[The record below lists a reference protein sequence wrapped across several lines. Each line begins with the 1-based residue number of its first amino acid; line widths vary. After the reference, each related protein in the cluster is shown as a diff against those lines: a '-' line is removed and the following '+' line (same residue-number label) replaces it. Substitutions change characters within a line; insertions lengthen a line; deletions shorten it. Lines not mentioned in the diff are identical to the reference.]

1 MTENVEVNVEFP
13 EPVPARLHVA
23 NDRTISDRE
32 LRAMYR
38 DRIAENRE
46 RLERIA
52 LIGFVIACAVIVF
65 TVGFVAGAR

>member
-1 MTENVEVNVEFP
+1 MTDIEVTVEAP
-13 EPVPARLHVA
+13 DPVPARLHVA

-38 DRIAENRE
+38 DPIVKNRE
-46 RLERIA
+46 RIERIA
-52 LIGFVIACAVIVF
+52 LIAFVIACAVIVF